1 MRFLISWDPE
11 HIREQ
16 AAASTARYAAGA
28 PLSPLD
34 GVPFAVK
41 DGGDAAPYPTTAGTA
56 FMAAWWGIASCTL
69 LRVFFWS
76 HSLGGGSRAHCVASA
91 AHSVKTVAQA
101 RSCRPCVVSSVHH
114 RSCIRACT
122 RPVTNT
128 QRFHL
133 SCPGR
138 RKPTGTN
145 PGVASLMSAGAILIG
160 KANLHEIGCSTTGE

>member
-16 AAASTARYAAGA
+16 AAASTARYAAGV

-69 LRVFFWS
+69 LRVFFLES
-76 HSLGGGSRAHCVASA
+76 QFGRGFPCTLCGFSCAQREDGGSG
-91 AHSVKTVAQA
+91 AQ
-101 RSCRPCVVSSVHH
+101 
-114 RSCIRACT
+114 
-122 RPVTNT
+122 
-128 QRFHL
+128 L
-133 SCPGR
+133 
-138 RKPTGTN
+138 
-145 PGVASLMSAGAILIG
+145 
-160 KANLHEIGCSTTGE
+160 